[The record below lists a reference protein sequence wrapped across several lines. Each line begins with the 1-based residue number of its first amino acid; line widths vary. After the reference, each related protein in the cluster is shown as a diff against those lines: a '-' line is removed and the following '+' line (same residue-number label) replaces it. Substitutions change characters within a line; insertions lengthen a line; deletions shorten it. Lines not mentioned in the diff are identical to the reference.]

1 VRRLLLALIRSRYG
15 AGKYP
20 RRGIQGTAKAKANF
34 TASMQCRAAAVGLG
48 FIKVE
53 ADAQRRRAGIVAVL
67 EAGTISWVRNCT
79 FWKRGTGRSLP
90 LALSKEGKPMK
101 PLMPAALLI
110 ALSTV
115 ALAKPTPIELPTAL
129 VDAGVMNMDSG
140 GSVQENTGSIGAMRE
155 REYFQAPQSPLKT
168 FPCRIEPVQFDK
180 MRMAQSCR

>member
-1 VRRLLLALIRSRYG
+1 
-15 AGKYP
+15 
-20 RRGIQGTAKAKANF
+20 
-34 TASMQCRAAAVGLG
+34 MQCRAAAVGLG

-115 ALAKPTPIELPTAL
+115 AAIAKPTPIELPTAL
-129 VDAGVMNMDSG
+129 VDPGIMNMGSG

-155 REYFQAPQSPLKT
+155 REYFEAPQSPLKA
-168 FPCRIEPVQFDK
+168 FPCRIEPVLFDK
-180 MRMAQSCR
+180 VRMAQPCR